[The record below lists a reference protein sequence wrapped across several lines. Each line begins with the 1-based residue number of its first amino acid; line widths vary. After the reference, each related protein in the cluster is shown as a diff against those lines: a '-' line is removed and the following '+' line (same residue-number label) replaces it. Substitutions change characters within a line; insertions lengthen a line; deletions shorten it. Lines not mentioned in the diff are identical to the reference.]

1 MELAKKKKRGGLGGF
16 VNNLATTKI
25 KSVCIVLQKKK
36 EEEHEHSYPIT
47 SEYNLEKN
55 PSLPMRKN
63 IQVF

>member
-1 MELAKKKKRGGLGGF
+1 M
-16 VNNLATTKI
+16 NNLATTKI